1 MARGDLRGVH
11 LKVGAYEFRVA
22 PRRLPGVNAGIAQGA
37 RRRRALGKKLLSF
50 HDPTIAMRVQ
60 GLLAHHFASR
70 VAFGLS
76 HRYCLATH
84 GAKGYLIAKFWLR
97 ERFLN
102 GPL

>member
-22 PRRLPGVNAGIAQGA
+22 PRRLPGVNAGIAQGT
-37 RRRRALGKKLLSF
+37 RRGRALGKKLLSF

-76 HRYCLATH
+76 HRYCFAPN
-84 GAKGYLIAKFWLR
+84 GPKSDLITNLGLC
-97 ERFLN
+97 ERFLQRA
-102 GPL
+102 L